1 MIYNFVNRVYKA
13 GLCEKKKERDAIKQT
28 KPGWFF
34 LHSSILSN
42 SSTLASQPPLY
53 LYLKNKGGAYNMDSI

>member
-13 GLCEKKKERDAIKQT
+13 GLCDKKKERDDIKQT